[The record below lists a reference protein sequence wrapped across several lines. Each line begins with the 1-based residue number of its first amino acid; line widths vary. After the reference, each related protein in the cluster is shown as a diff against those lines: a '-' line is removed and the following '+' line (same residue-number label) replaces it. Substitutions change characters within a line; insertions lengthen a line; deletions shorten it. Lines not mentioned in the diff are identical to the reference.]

1 MNQPDITMDSIKLYN
16 DLMALCASN
25 EAFYYIDHEYG
36 GETFRIFNYRL
47 ASYSD
52 FLLPGALECR
62 GHMFHINH
70 SDMNPHGPCLVSLPM
85 EKFFNVGENPFTMD
99 LDWSKVVRVD
109 DKLDGSL
116 ISTVQF
122 GNDFILKSKGSLSSD
137 QAKAATAWLNR
148 DENSPFKW
156 MLWNLASQ
164 AYTVNL
170 EWTAPDN
177 QIVLGYDDARLRIL
191 NIRDMRDGSY
201 LSKAHSGIP
210 SQYWVDMFDEVVD
223 DAWIENARKKVGIE
237 GYVLWF
243 ENGLKAKLKTDWYC
257 DLHLQKE
264 QVTNPRRLFESVLME
279 RSDDLKAL
287 FVNDPLSVARIESM
301 EAFGKSLYNRLHK
314 LVDEFYQSNKHL
326 DRKDYAIKGQ
336 AELKK
341 DGVFSQAMNLYLG
354 KDIGLKEHL
363 VKNFKAFGITDT
375 STED

>member
-1 MNQPDITMDSIKLYN
+1 MDSVKLYN
-16 DLMALCASN
+16 DLIALCASN
-25 EAFYYIDHEYG
+25 EAFYYIDHYLEGDDAPY
-36 GETFRIFNYRL
+36 RIFNYRL

-52 FLLPGALECR
+52 FLIPGALECR
-62 GHMFHINH
+62 GHTFRV
-70 SDMNPHGPCLVSLPM
+70 SPTYGSQLVSLPM

-116 ISTVQF
+116 ISTVQV
-122 GNDFILKSKGSLSSD
+122 GNDYILKSKGSLSSD
-137 QAKAATAWLNR
+137 QAKAATAWLAL
-148 DENSPFKW
+148 DENVDMRRLLTIATISG
-156 MLWNLASQ
+156 
-164 AYTVNL
+164 YTANM

-191 NIRDMRDGSY
+191 NLRSRITGQYLNKDEIDGFQD
-201 LSKAHSGIP
+201 L
-210 SQYWVDMFDEVVD
+210 WVDMFDEVVD

-279 RSDDLKAL
+279 RSDDLKTL

-301 EAFGKSLYNRLHK
+301 EVFGKTLYNRLHK